1 MGCCGS
7 AERTKREW
15 RPLEDRSCTDLPWF
29 LLFTV
34 FCVGMGSICGFT
46 IVTGGAARLVFGYD
60 SYGNTCGQ
68 RNEQIEGVRL
78 SGLDHTDRK
87 YVFFLDPC
95 NIDIVQR
102 KIKSM
107 ALCVSL
113 CPSEE
118 LTSYQDLKR
127 FAMLNGSELC
137 SYELAGHKYPGLPE
151 RFTKCPKLPVPPS
164 KALPV
169 FNRCTPVD
177 ISCYAKF
184 AEAVVT
190 FVGDNSVLHRLIAG
204 VAASKEI
211 IIGLCLLALVLSML
225 LMVIIRYISA
235 VLVWILTALVV
246 LGSLAGTSVL
256 WWLYI
261 DHRLYGNDTSTKVT
275 KEVKEEVEVS
285 RDSGQALLVYAIS
298 ATVFTVILLLLML
311 FMRKRVALT
320 IALFHVA
327 GKVFIHLP
335 LLALQP
341 FCTFLALLLFW
352 IYWILVL
359 LFLGTTGNPEQ
370 NEETGL
376 TEFRLT
382 GPLQYLTWYH
392 AVGLVWISEFILACQ
407 QMTVAGAVVTYY
419 FTRDKNR
426 LPVTPILSSVLR
438 LVRYH
443 LGTVAKGSFII
454 TLVKIP
460 RLILMYIHNQL
471 KGKENACARCM
482 LKTCICCLWCLEKCL
497 NYLNQNAYAATAI
510 NSTSFCTSARDA
522 FVILVENALRVAAIN
537 AVGDFVLFLGK
548 VLIVTS
554 TAFAGVLL
562 LNYQRDYAEWLL
574 PLIIVCLF
582 AFLVAH
588 CFLSIFEIVV
598 DVLFLCFA
606 IDTKYNDGTPGKE
619 FYMDKAL
626 MVRRWAGLREGGGG
640 GGREGRWGWVPNRE
654 IKNLERHPPPPV
666 LPRAPPPLPDWN
678 WRH

>member
-1 MGCCGS
+1 MDS
-7 AERTKREW
+7 RQQLHLRRKRTKREW
-15 RPLEDRSCTDLPWF
+15 RPLEDRSCTDLPWL

-34 FCVGMGSICGFT
+34 FCVGMGSICSFT

-60 SYGNTCGQ
+60 SYGNTCGR
-68 RNEQIEGVRL
+68 RNEVIEGVRL

-87 YVFFLDPC
+87 FIFFLDPC
-95 NIDIVQR
+95 NVDIVQR
-102 KIKSM
+102 KIKST

-113 CPSEE
+113 CPTEE
-118 LTSYQDLKR
+118 LKTYQDLKS

-137 SYELAGHKYPGLPE
+137 SYELAGHKYPALPE
-151 RFTKCPKLPVPPS
+151 RFSKCPKLPVPPS
-164 KALPV
+164 KPLPV

-190 FVGDNSVLHRLIAG
+190 FVSDNSVLHRLIAG

-211 IIGLCLLALVLSML
+211 IIGLCVLALVLSMI

-235 VLVWILTALVV
+235 VLVWILTAMVV

-261 DHRLYGNDTSTKVT
+261 DHRLYGNYTTNQVT
-275 KEVKEEVEVS
+275 EEAELN
-285 RDSGQALLVYAIS
+285 RENGQALLVYAGA
-298 ATVFTVILLLLML
+298 ATAFTIILLLLML

-335 LLALQP
+335 LLTLQP
-341 FCTFLALLLFW
+341 FVTFFALLLFW

-359 LFLGTTGNPEQ
+359 LFLGTSGNSVQ

-392 AVGLVWISEFILACQ
+392 AVGLVWITEFILACQ

-443 LGTVAKGSFII
+443 LGTVAKGAFII

-460 RLILMYIHNQL
+460 RLFLMYIHNQL
-471 KGKENACARCM
+471 KGKENACARCL

-510 NSTSFCTSARDA
+510 NSTGFCTSARDA
-522 FVILVENALRVAAIN
+522 FVILVENALRVATIN

-582 AFLVAH
+582 SFLVAH

-619 FYMDKAL
+619 FFMDKAL
-626 MVRRWAGLREGGGG
+626 MEFVESSRRLGRAVERGRSRVKAAVSEGAG
-640 GGREGRWGWVPNRE
+640 
-654 IKNLERHPPPPV
+654 IKPMERCHPRSGV
-666 LPRAPPPLPDWN
+666 CERAAPGVK
-678 WRH
+678 R